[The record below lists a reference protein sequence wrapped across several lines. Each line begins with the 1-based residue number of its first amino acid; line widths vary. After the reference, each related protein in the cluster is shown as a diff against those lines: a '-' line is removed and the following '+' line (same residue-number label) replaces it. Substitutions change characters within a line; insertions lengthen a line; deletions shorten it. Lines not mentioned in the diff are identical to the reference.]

1 MTTVGKDRARCEW
14 RSRSESGG
22 GRRQGPLILYWLC
35 ALGGG
40 HDLKCELARIAM
52 IASGGAFCTFSTLL
66 IAGNLC

>member
-1 MTTVGKDRARCEW
+1 M
-14 RSRSESGG
+14 
-22 GRRQGPLILYWLC
+22 ILYWLC